1 VNVGLTADSPVI
13 QPEVHAGA
21 GGGSDPILA
30 VRDLEMRFGGIR
42 AVDKVSLQIRRG
54 EIVGLIG
61 PNGSGKSTLFNVI
74 SGIFP
79 ATSGEVRFDGADVT
93 GWKPHNTARRGLAR
107 TFQIPALFDNMTV
120 VENLLA
126 ASAQD
131 CWDGARER
139 AAEVLQALSID
150 HVRDHRAADL
160 SGGQQKLVE
169 FGRVMMRRASLVLL
183 DEVTAGVHLDIRRT
197 ILDTVAAL
205 RKGGTTFCVIEH
217 DMELVRSVC
226 DRIIVMD
233 AGQVITTGSFEEIAS
248 NSEVMQAYLGRRA

>member
-1 VNVGLTADSPVI
+1 MTARPAADPAEMR
-13 QPEVHAGA
+13 PEANSRRE
-21 GGGSDPILA
+21 SDPILA
-30 VRDLEMRFGGIR
+30 VRGLEMVFGGIR
-42 AVDKVSLQIRRG
+42 AIDKVSLEIRRG

-79 ATSGEVRFDGADVT
+79 ATAGEVRFDGAEVT
-93 GWKPHNTARRGLAR
+93 GWKPHRTARRGLAR

-120 VENLLA
+120 LENLLA

-131 CWDGARER
+131 GWDGARER
-139 AAEVLQALSID
+139 AAEVLRTLLIE

-183 DEVTAGVHLDIRRT
+183 DEVTAGVHLDIRRV

-205 RKGGTTFCVIEH
+205 RKNGTTFCLIEH
-217 DMELVRSVC
+217 DMELVSSVC
-226 DRIIVMD
+226 DRIVVMD
-233 AGQVITTGSFEEIAS
+233 AGQVITTGTFEEIAS

>member
-1 VNVGLTADSPVI
+1 
-13 QPEVHAGA
+13 
-21 GGGSDPILA
+21 
-30 VRDLEMRFGGIR
+30 MRFGGVR
-42 AVDKVSLQIRRG
+42 AIDKVSLEIRRG

-74 SGIFP
+74 SGIFA
-79 ATSGEVRFDGADVT
+79 ATGGTVHFAGADVT
-93 GWKPHNTARRGLAR
+93 GWKPHRTARLGLAR

-120 VENLLA
+120 LENLLA

-131 CWDGARER
+131 GWDGARER
-139 AAEVLQALSID
+139 AANVLHTLLIEP
-150 HVRDHRAADL
+150 VRHHRAADL

-183 DEVTAGVHLDIRRT
+183 DEVTAGVHPDVRSI
-197 ILDTVAAL
+197 ILDTIATL
-205 RKGGTTFCVIEH
+205 RKGGTTFCLIEH

-226 DRIIVMD
+226 DRIVVMD
-233 AGQVITTGSFEEIAS
+233 AGQVITMGTFDEVAS

>member
-1 VNVGLTADSPVI
+1 VNVGPTTDSDGSR
-13 QPEVHAGA
+13 PEIDRSTR
-21 GGGSDPILA
+21 GGSDPILA
-30 VRDLEMRFGGIR
+30 VRDVEMRFGGIR
-42 AVDKVSLQIRRG
+42 AVDKVSLEIRRG

-79 ATSGEVRFDGADVT
+79 ATSGEIHFDGADVT
-93 GWKPHNTARRGLAR
+93 GWKPHHTARRGLAR

-120 VENLLA
+120 LENLLA

-131 CWDGARER
+131 GWEGARER
-139 AAEVLQALSID
+139 AAEVLRTLLID

-183 DEVTAGVHLDIRRT
+183 DEVTAGVHLEIRKT

-205 RKGGTTFCVIEH
+205 RRGGTTFCLIEH

-226 DRIIVMD
+226 DRIVVMD
-233 AGQVITTGSFEEIAS
+233 AGQVITTGRFEEIAS
-248 NSEVMQAYLGRRA
+248 NSEVMQAYLGRRP